1 MDVQGTQVRRVM
13 STSTL
18 KGDKVVNRQNEDLGD
33 IKDFMLDLDSGCIS
47 YAVLS
52 YGGILG
58 MGDKYF
64 AVPMQALS
72 LDEDRKVFIL
82 DISKDELKNAPG
94 FDKDNWPDMADT
106 EFTSKLHSFYGTKS
120 GQSNI

>member
-13 STSTL
+13 SASTL

-33 IKDFMLDLDSGCIS
+33 IKDFMIDLDSGCVS

-82 DISKDELKNAPG
+82 DVSKDQIKNAPG
-94 FDKDNWPDMADT
+94 FDKDNWPDMADPD
-106 EFTSKLHSFYGTKS
+106 FMNKLHNFYGTS
-120 GQSNI
+120 SSQNRM

>member
-1 MDVQGTQVRRVM
+1 MNVQGTQVRRVM
-13 STSTL
+13 SASTL

-33 IKDFMLDLDSGCIS
+33 IKDFMIDLDSGCVS

-82 DISKDELKNAPG
+82 DISKDQIKNAPG
-94 FDKDNWPDMADT
+94 FDKDNWPDMADSD
-106 EFTSKLHSFYGTKS
+106 FMNKMHSFYGTS
-120 GQSNI
+120 SSQTRM